1 MMSSSWTATGIKRQ
15 TGKQAHTHTH
25 NNRKRSGL
33 KRRREERKKKRRWKE
48 ETRDT
53 IGRDTAC
60 NADEKEKNI
69 IKKIIIQA

>member
-25 NNRKRSGL
+25 NKRKRSGL

-53 IGRDTAC
+53 IG
-60 NADEKEKNI
+60 
-69 IKKIIIQA
+69 